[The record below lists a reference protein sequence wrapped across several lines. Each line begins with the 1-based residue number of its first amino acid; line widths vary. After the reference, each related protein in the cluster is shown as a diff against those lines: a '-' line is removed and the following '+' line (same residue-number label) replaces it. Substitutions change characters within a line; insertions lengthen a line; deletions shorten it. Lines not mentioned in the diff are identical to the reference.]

1 MAEKFTLPKAF
12 TKEWFSYVWD
22 YYKYHI
28 LICIAVIVLAVYTIV
43 EISTAVKYDANIN
56 FVSSSVIE
64 QESTDSIADACEIAC
79 SDLDGN
85 NEVNISFSQL
95 NFTEEATKDAALH
108 SALINKLMAT
118 FATEDEY
125 IYIVDKNMMDYI
137 INMESTEELFVPIN
151 QWAGTKSAD
160 DVFGMPLTNSSVLK
174 SVGVDV
180 SDKYIMIRECYN
192 TEDEGLQLKQEN
204 AINIAKFLIK

>member
-1 MAEKFTLPKAF
+1 MAEKFVLPKAF

-28 LICIAVIVLAVYTIV
+28 LIGIAAVVLAVYTIV
-43 EISTAVKYDANIN
+43 EISTAVRYDTNIN
-56 FVSSSVIE
+56 FISSNVIE
-64 QESTDSIADACEIAC
+64 QEDADNIAGACEVIC

-85 NEVNISFSQL
+85 NEANISFSQL
-95 NFTEEATKDAALH
+95 NFTEEATRDATLH

-125 IYIVDKNMMDYI
+125 IYIMDKKMMDDI
-137 INMESTEELFVPIN
+137 INMESTEGLFVPIN

-160 DVFGMPLTNSSVLK
+160 DIFGMPLTNSSVLK

-192 TEDEGLQLKQEN
+192 TEDESLMAAQEN